1 MVYHPSRLRLR
12 SIYPARCRSVL
23 YSGLGFRA
31 MGDIDI
37 RFYLSIF
44 LRRLPCCLAILVL
57 ATATGITIAYM
68 LPSVYRAS
76 ARILVE
82 APQIPA
88 ELARSTVPL
97 SAFEQLQILGQQ
109 ITTRENMLAVA
120 EKLHVYG
127 DDFSKLSSADV
138 VEDMRSR
145 TAFEQVAMDT
155 SRSGEGV
162 IVFAVSFVH
171 GDPVIAAKVVNELV
185 SFILARNART
195 RADRAE
201 DTLQFFAAEVDQ
213 LGADLNRIDQEI
225 LRFKNKNK
233 DALPDSLEFRR
244 NQQRSDQERLT
255 TLEREEASLRSRR
268 NNLVQMFE
276 TTGLV
281 TNTGPASVEQQMLQD
296 LNKALSNQLTVFA
309 ENSPNIVTLK
319 ARIAALQEKV
329 RAENNANAGKKGKKG
344 LSELDL
350 QLSDIDERLRFI
362 AEEKEAIA
370 RNLESLAKSIAATP
384 QIEMTLNALERE
396 RGNVQGQYKIATAKL
411 AEASTG
417 EQIEARS
424 KGGRFSVV
432 EPALPPEKPISPN
445 RQRIAAAGLAAGIC
459 LGLGFIV
466 LLELLN
472 KSIRRPAEITRFFE
486 VQPLA
491 TVPYIR
497 TESEGRL
504 RKRLVASG
512 AVAAG
517 AAAVVL
523 LLLATYYRG
532 PANDG
537 ASGDSTEIVS
547 NVM

>member
-1 MVYHPSRLRLR
+1 
-12 SIYPARCRSVL
+12 
-23 YSGLGFRA
+23 

-37 RFYLSIF
+37 RFYLSIL
-44 LRRLPCCLAILVL
+44 LRRLPYCLAILVL
-57 ATATGITIAYM
+57 ATAAGVTIAYM

-88 ELARSTVPL
+88 ELARSTVPV

-120 EKLHVYG
+120 ERLHVYG

-145 TAFEQVAMDT
+145 TTFEQVVMDA

-162 IVFAVSFVH
+162 IVFAVSFDH

-201 DTLQFFAAEVDQ
+201 DTLQFFAAEVDR
-213 LGADLNRIDQEI
+213 LGANLTRLDQEI
-225 LRFKNKNK
+225 LRFKNNNK

-244 NQQRSDQERLT
+244 NQQRGDQERLSM
-255 TLEREEASLRSRR
+255 LEREEASLRSRR

-281 TNTGPASVEQQMLQD
+281 TNAGPATVEQQMLQD
-296 LNKALSNQLTVFA
+296 LNRALSSQLAIFS
-309 ENSPNIVTLK
+309 EDSPNIIALK
-319 ARIAALQEKV
+319 ARITALQEKV
-329 RAENNANAGKKGKKG
+329 WAENRTNAGKEGKKG

-362 AEEKEAIA
+362 AEEKTAIA
-370 RNLESLAKSIAATP
+370 RNLENLARSIAATP
-384 QIEMTLNALERE
+384 RNEMTLNALELE
-396 RGNVQGQYKIATAKL
+396 RGNVQAQYKTATAKL

-432 EPALPPEKPISPN
+432 EPAVPPEKPISPD
-445 RQRIAAAGLAAGIC
+445 RKRIAAAGVAAGIC
-459 LGLGFIV
+459 LGLGFVV

-472 KSIRRPAEITRFFE
+472 KSIRRPAEITRFFQ

-497 TESEGRL
+497 TEREGWL
-504 RKRLVASG
+504 RKRLVAGG

-517 AAAVVL
+517 AAAAVL
-523 LLLATYYRG
+523 LLLATYYRV
-532 PANDG
+532 PASKDAAGNSAD
-537 ASGDSTEIVS
+537 IVS
-547 NVM
+547 SAM